1 MLGLPGSGRREL
13 SRRLADM
20 CDLPLVSAGDLLRLH
35 AEKFPNGEAA
45 LALTSKTLETVPADS
60 SQELVLDILKVNPYF
75 SGFKVSGGWSAK
87 HSVVVYAC
95 KRDAALKGTL
105 GFDGCPQSSVY
116 VAPDVS
122 YCLPHLAILGCS
134 GSGKST
140 QSRLISNRF
149 GVVHVDVRKLLLQR
163 AHEDEACRQAL
174 MELEAGLESSFEPM
188 LGQLV
193 ADRLEAADC
202 ARRGWV
208 LEGFP
213 ETAQQVDLLR
223 QHRIAP
229 DGIVFLEVPESSY
242 TANVDSCGGANEAR
256 KDAARLVEMRLAQIK
271 RWIPFVQQAFPDK
284 FTTICADDAVAVE
297 SVAQRILEF
306 LSRRASIRCFLILV
320 PLFCPA
326 FAHGFKLSAHPNAS
340 TLTCT
345 SSTNNGAAG
354 SAFLHRTSPS
364 AAAAV
369 PAASSEGEDAA
380 ATAASKVDVA
390 LVKKL
395 RQLTTDFVSR
405 SEVFTAAAS
414 RTAAAACMSACF
426 AKEAAAAAGVPGA
439 GTRTSQQQKLLQQLL
454 SLPTGYS
461 FPAGVPSDAEGE
473 AAATVGADLAYTSR
487 LVGETVVVKR
497 VAMREALR
505 GSGIVA
511 FYCHQPVAA
520 NVAPLA
526 VLLHLSYS
534 RQEKQQED
542 QAEFEGHLRRFGKQ
556 LCMQIAAAK
565 PLAVR
570 VEDLPPAIVAQE
582 QQYALSSL
590 SSKGG
595 SNAKCLTDAFKQK
608 IVEGKM
614 NKWHKEVVLLKQPW
628 ALDDSGRSTEKVL
641 KDTEQLLKIK
651 VSIDGFDLLE
661 VASGSSATVAK
672 DRRKI
677 EVWPSSEGLSHAPA
691 SRGSCLLR
699 SQEAFQKRK
708 AALYEKLKTLE
719 AAPRVVP
726 KVVPVSPCRSLPS
739 EATPST
745 EWQHIEKLL
754 NASYKRDI
762 HLFGVETHSRVPSRP
777 FRFSSNI
784 RKERKNGPSAFKAIS
799 KDPWDSVAPP
809 PAGAPQFAQASERR
823 GGDPSLK
830 GSLDQREAWEIA
842 CNGEKRHT
850 DIIRRPPK
858 PLPNYTLGS
867 LEFTPGIQCEG
878 LEPFNALSLDEFLV
892 GPGAAPLSPQQ
903 RQLFCSRALDFKEPT
918 NLETRTNWW
927 PHERER
933 WRRSKRLRYLL
944 RSGLVISRDEY
955 LREQFAKDF
964 RKYFNRH
971 PKPHEN
977 PWNFEDALN
986 RQELGSHLHRERI
999 HYGWKEL
1006 TGESRSNANGGQASK
1021 REEGGERETL
1031 PWSYHFEIEGPIGL
1045 PSEDTPKKMAY
1056 FTASKEGVTLSIA
1069 ASAAACSAQIE
1080 CFSWII
1086 AASASLPLPH
1096 SVMVRKVCSSAILES
1111 SSPVLFRKEKHPKDI
1126 TVPFRRLKAYGDMIN
1141 RITSCRRLQDEA
1153 RQELLSDWDF
1163 NTKGS
1168 SAVEHM
1174 PPPRGVR
1181 KNPNYELSSEKLQKA
1196 KDKLL
1201 QKNAGSEE
1209 DFSHVERRK
1218 RSSVVE
1224 PVRVLGGGR
1233 YAV

>member
-1 MLGLPGSGRREL
+1 MR
-13 SRRLADM
+13 
-20 CDLPLVSAGDLLRLH
+20 
-35 AEKFPNGEAA
+35 
-45 LALTSKTLETVPADS
+45 
-60 SQELVLDILKVNPYF
+60 
-75 SGFKVSGGWSAK
+75 
-87 HSVVVYAC
+87 
-95 KRDAALKGTL
+95 
-105 GFDGCPQSSVY
+105 
-116 VAPDVS
+116 
-122 YCLPHLAILGCS
+122 
-134 GSGKST
+134 
-140 QSRLISNRF
+140 
-149 GVVHVDVRKLLLQR
+149 
-163 AHEDEACRQAL
+163 
-174 MELEAGLESSFEPM
+174 
-188 LGQLV
+188 
-193 ADRLEAADC
+193 
-202 ARRGWV
+202 
-208 LEGFP
+208 P
-213 ETAQQVDLLR
+213 E
-223 QHRIAP
+223 
-229 DGIVFLEVPESSY
+229 
-242 TANVDSCGGANEAR
+242 
-256 KDAARLVEMRLAQIK
+256 
-271 RWIPFVQQAFPDK
+271 
-284 FTTICADDAVAVE
+284 
-297 SVAQRILEF
+297 
-306 LSRRASIRCFLILV
+306 
-320 PLFCPA
+320 
-326 FAHGFKLSAHPNAS
+326 
-340 TLTCT
+340 
-345 SSTNNGAAG
+345 
-354 SAFLHRTSPS
+354 
-364 AAAAV
+364 
-369 PAASSEGEDAA
+369 
-380 ATAASKVDVA
+380 
-390 LVKKL
+390 
-395 RQLTTDFVSR
+395 
-405 SEVFTAAAS
+405 
-414 RTAAAACMSACF
+414 
-426 AKEAAAAAGVPGA
+426 
-439 GTRTSQQQKLLQQLL
+439 
-454 SLPTGYS
+454 
-461 FPAGVPSDAEGE
+461 
-473 AAATVGADLAYTSR
+473 
-487 LVGETVVVKR
+487 
-497 VAMREALR
+497 
-505 GSGIVA
+505 
-511 FYCHQPVAA
+511 
-520 NVAPLA
+520 
-526 VLLHLSYS
+526 
-534 RQEKQQED
+534 
-542 QAEFEGHLRRFGKQ
+542 
-556 LCMQIAAAK
+556 
-565 PLAVR
+565 
-570 VEDLPPAIVAQE
+570 
-582 QQYALSSL
+582 
-590 SSKGG
+590 
-595 SNAKCLTDAFKQK
+595 
-608 IVEGKM
+608 
-614 NKWHKEVVLLKQPW
+614 
-628 ALDDSGRSTEKVL
+628 
-641 KDTEQLLKIK
+641 
-651 VSIDGFDLLE
+651 
-661 VASGSSATVAK
+661 
-672 DRRKI
+672 
-677 EVWPSSEGLSHAPA
+677 
-691 SRGSCLLR
+691 
-699 SQEAFQKRK
+699 
-708 AALYEKLKTLE
+708 TLE

-944 RSGLVISRDEY
+944 RSGL
-955 LREQFAKDF
+955 
-964 RKYFNRH
+964 
-971 PKPHEN
+971 
-977 PWNFEDALN
+977 
-986 RQELGSHLHRERI
+986 LGSHLHRERI

-1056 FTASKEGVTLSIA
+1056 FTASKEVNVEEEPKLKCLMEAEAVRIHEAATGRLPSIFA
-1069 ASAAACSAQIE
+1069 GLRRS
-1080 CFSWII
+1080 
-1086 AASASLPLPH
+1086 
-1096 SVMVRKVCSSAILES
+1096 
-1111 SSPVLFRKEKHPKDI
+1111 RKEKHPKDI

>member
-1 MLGLPGSGRREL
+1 METQTAFTKKCEDYAERHGIRDLMRSLARLLVIQQPDDPLQCLIDHLKQQQQLESQEAQQQQPHQKEEAPFRLVMLGLPGSGRREL

-45 LALTSKTLETVPADS
+45 LALTSKTLARDELVIDLITKRLEQQQLEHAAHSSWILDGFPRTRTQAVALLQLRLFPERCCLLLPGEQRAKAAVRAAAAAAAAARTESARSMEGPQFFISTTPESERRARLQLTREADERLQSAYAHAERVLEVLGPLAETVPADS
-60 SQELVLDILKVNPYF
+60 SQELVLDILKARCGIEGD
-75 SGFKVSGGWSAK
+75 SWI
-87 HSVVVYAC
+87 
-95 KRDAALKGTL
+95 RR
-105 GFDGCPQSSVY
+105 
-116 VAPDVS
+116 
-122 YCLPHLAILGCS
+122 LPPKLCILGCS

-284 FTTICADDAVAVE
+284 FTTIWKVWIIWHKTNCKPLHTLKALGMFYSDQLNNVADVE
-297 SVAQRILEF
+297 KATYEGPPFSLGPPCRS
-306 LSRRASIRCFLILV
+306 LSAGV
-320 PLFCPA
+320 PLRQSQL
-326 FAHGFKLSAHPNAS
+326 LSAHPNAS

-395 RQLTTDFVSR
+395 RQLTAAGYGSCLKALQHSNGDLPMAVKWLRHQGAADAAAAVAAATAAASSVRPGDDTQKEGVIALCRIETKLTPAPEGGALDTSASIERIAAVHVACRTDFVSR

-661 VASGSSATVAK
+661 VASGS
-672 DRRKI
+672 
-677 EVWPSSEGLSHAPA
+677 
-691 SRGSCLLR
+691 
-699 SQEAFQKRK
+699 
-708 AALYEKLKTLE
+708 
-719 AAPRVVP
+719 
-726 KVVPVSPCRSLPS
+726 
-739 EATPST
+739 
-745 EWQHIEKLL
+745 
-754 NASYKRDI
+754 
-762 HLFGVETHSRVPSRP
+762 
-777 FRFSSNI
+777 
-784 RKERKNGPSAFKAIS
+784 
-799 KDPWDSVAPP
+799 
-809 PAGAPQFAQASERR
+809 
-823 GGDPSLK
+823 
-830 GSLDQREAWEIA
+830 
-842 CNGEKRHT
+842 
-850 DIIRRPPK
+850 
-858 PLPNYTLGS
+858 
-867 LEFTPGIQCEG
+867 
-878 LEPFNALSLDEFLV
+878 
-892 GPGAAPLSPQQ
+892 
-903 RQLFCSRALDFKEPT
+903 
-918 NLETRTNWW
+918 
-927 PHERER
+927 
-933 WRRSKRLRYLL
+933 
-944 RSGLVISRDEY
+944 
-955 LREQFAKDF
+955 
-964 RKYFNRH
+964 
-971 PKPHEN
+971 
-977 PWNFEDALN
+977 
-986 RQELGSHLHRERI
+986 
-999 HYGWKEL
+999 
-1006 TGESRSNANGGQASK
+1006 
-1021 REEGGERETL
+1021 
-1031 PWSYHFEIEGPIGL
+1031 
-1045 PSEDTPKKMAY
+1045 
-1056 FTASKEGVTLSIA
+1056 
-1069 ASAAACSAQIE
+1069 
-1080 CFSWII
+1080 
-1086 AASASLPLPH
+1086 
-1096 SVMVRKVCSSAILES
+1096 
-1111 SSPVLFRKEKHPKDI
+1111 
-1126 TVPFRRLKAYGDMIN
+1126 
-1141 RITSCRRLQDEA
+1141 
-1153 RQELLSDWDF
+1153 
-1163 NTKGS
+1163 
-1168 SAVEHM
+1168 
-1174 PPPRGVR
+1174 
-1181 KNPNYELSSEKLQKA
+1181 
-1196 KDKLL
+1196 
-1201 QKNAGSEE
+1201 
-1209 DFSHVERRK
+1209 
-1218 RSSVVE
+1218 
-1224 PVRVLGGGR
+1224 
-1233 YAV
+1233 